1 MDDALVY
8 GTDIVDLTF
17 SESLEVSATF
27 EYNDSILEDKK
38 DRTVDLEV
46 DMPGKVSKIK
56 FKLNNI
62 LWQGVFLTWT
72 VLYM

>member
-27 EYNDSILEDKK
+27 EYSDTVKEEKE

-62 LWQGVFLTWT
+62 L
-72 VLYM
+72 

>member
-27 EYNDSILEDKK
+27 EYNDSILEEKK

-62 LWQGVFLTWT
+62 L
-72 VLYM
+72 

>member
-8 GTDIVDLTF
+8 GTDIVDITF

-27 EYNDSILEDKK
+27 EYSDTVKEEKE

-62 LWQGVFLTWT
+62 L
-72 VLYM
+72 